1 MLHHHNYLLHA
12 CNKVHGTAHALDHLS
27 GDHPVGDVAV
37 FRDFH
42 SAEHSQVDV
51 PAADHSEAGGTVEI
65 GRLRQ
70 LANGLFACIDKV
82 GIFFAGKGEGP
93 NAQHAVFGL

>member
-1 MLHHHNYLLHA
+1 MLHDYDDLLHA
-12 CNKVHGTAHALDHLS
+12 RHQVHGPTHALNHLAR
-27 GDHPVGDVAV
+27 DHPVGDVAIL
-37 FRDFH
+37 RDFH
-42 SAEHSQVDV
+42 RAQYGQVDM
-51 PAADHSEAGGTVEI
+51 PAADHRKAGGTVEI